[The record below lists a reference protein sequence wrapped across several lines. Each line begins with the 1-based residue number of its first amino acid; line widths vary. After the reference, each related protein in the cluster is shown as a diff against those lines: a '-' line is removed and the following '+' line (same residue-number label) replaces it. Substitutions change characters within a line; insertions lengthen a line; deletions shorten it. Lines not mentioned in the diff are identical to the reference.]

1 MTQVALPLLRRGHGR
16 VVNIG
21 SISGRIATPVLG
33 AYAASKF
40 AVEALTDALR
50 FEVQPWVI
58 DLALIEPGAVDSPI
72 CE

>member
-1 MTQVALPLLRRGHGR
+1 VTQAALPLLRRDRRR

-21 SISGRIATPVLG
+21 SISGRMATPVLG

-50 FEVQPWVI
+50 LEV
-58 DLALIEPGAVDSPI
+58 
-72 CE
+72 